1 MIVDCEMEII
11 CAKWN
16 HDGSILAIGGIQ
28 TFDNKEANIIQ
39 FYDPWGQVCSF
50 LKFNSILTFVSLILI
65 SKSI

>member
-39 FYDPWGQVCSF
+39 FYDPWGQVYVAF
-50 LKFNSILTFVSLILI
+50 
-65 SKSI
+65 